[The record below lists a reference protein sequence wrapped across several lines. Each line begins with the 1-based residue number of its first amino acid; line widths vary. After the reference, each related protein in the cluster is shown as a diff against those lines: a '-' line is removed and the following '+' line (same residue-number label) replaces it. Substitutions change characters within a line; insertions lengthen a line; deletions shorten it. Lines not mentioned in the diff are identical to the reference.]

1 MLKDKQKELT
11 RNQKK
16 LAKVEKTFVEIHQQ
30 HKLLTQDRD
39 TFINFLHIVFPEN
52 IVSEVLLPDDKMGH
66 YDIESLRQ
74 FWVHIKQQQEAAFMH
89 KNKEMNDELIEL
101 REKSNTDEDLEST
114 LEVLRSKL
122 EVTEKNANE
131 Y

>member
-1 MLKDKQKELT
+1 
-11 RNQKK
+11 
-16 LAKVEKTFVEIHQQ
+16 
-30 HKLLTQDRD
+30 
-39 TFINFLHIVFPEN
+39 
-52 IVSEVLLPDDKMGH
+52 
-66 YDIESLRQ
+66 
-74 FWVHIKQQQEAAFMH
+74 MH